1 MDQAGLPVSQ
11 LTQSLSHP
19 RCQLN
24 PKRNPGPPTVDDG
37 QSESR
42 RQSLKG
48 RQAQRFCLCTRGLP
62 LPQLPGRQKPGR
74 NTQRPEITTASR
86 SRSTSL
92 SLPYIK
98 LLLTV
103 TQTAEPNAILAVVV
117 LSN

>member
-48 RQAQRFCLCTRGLP
+48 RQAQRLSVYPGPSPSSAAREAEAGPEHAKARDYHGLTQPINFP
-62 LPQLPGRQKPGR
+62 LAPLHK
-74 NTQRPEITTASR
+74 
-86 SRSTSL
+86 
-92 SLPYIK
+92 
-98 LLLTV
+98 TV
-103 TQTAEPNAILAVVV
+103 ANSYPNG
-117 LSN
+117 